1 MKKLNELNLNCLV
14 TLDALLNTKSLT
26 LTAKKLN
33 LTQPTISST
42 LKILRELFDD
52 ELLIKGE
59 GHSMQLTH
67 KAKKLIVPTTIA
79 LKSLNNVFNF
89 SDEIN
94 PEIDELTFNIAMPD
108 YMTSIFANQIAE
120 EIGKYTN
127 LTLNIKQVS
136 NITDYSF
143 FRDNKVDLAIGN
155 YTILDPLVNLEL
167 LIKSKM
173 VCLCSNK
180 CRLTSDSILGLDEF
194 FQIPHIRVCSRE
206 DFWIDFDQITFD
218 LTGKKIDLAVILQD
232 LFAGIRLL
240 ESCPYILI
248 IFNEAANFFSEIFN
262 FKIYD
267 LPFDFNP
274 PLYHMYWDK
283 ADDNNKANIWLRNVV
298 RKYLA
303 D

>member
-14 TLDALLNTKSLT
+14 TLDVLLNTKSLT

-67 KAKKLIVPTTIA
+67 KAKKLIVPTGIA
-79 LKSLNNVFNF
+79 VKSINNVFNF

-94 PEIDELTFNIAMPD
+94 PEKDELTFNIAMPD
-108 YMTSIFANQIAE
+108 YMTSIFANQIAK
-120 EIGKYTN
+120 EIGKYPN
-127 LTLNIKQVS
+127 LVLNIKQVN

-143 FRDNKVDLAIGN
+143 FPDTKLDLAIGN
-155 YTILDPLVNLEL
+155 YTISNPLVNSEL

-173 VCLCSNK
+173 VCLCSLK
-180 CRLTSDSILGLDEF
+180 CNINSESILTYDEF
-194 FQIPHIRVCSRE
+194 FNTSHIRICNRE
-206 DFWIDFDQITFD
+206 DFWINFD
-218 LTGKKIDLAVILQD
+218 KISLEVCNTSIKPAVILQD

-240 ESCPYILI
+240 ESGQYMVIT
-248 IFNEAANFFSEIFN
+248 FNEAANFFSEIFK
-262 FKIYD
+262 FKVYP
-267 LPFDFNP
+267 LPFDFDS
-274 PLYHMYWDK
+274 PLYQMYWDK
-283 ADDNNKANIWLRNVV
+283 CDDKNKANIWLRNIV

-303 D
+303 G